1 MRQLRI
7 VKQVTNRDSE
17 SLEMYFHEITK
28 VRLITVE
35 DEILLARKIKN
46 GDCKSREILINANLR
61 FVVSVAKQYQN
72 QGLSLADLINEGN
85 LGLIKAAER
94 YDETRGFK
102 FISYAVW
109 WIRQAIQQAVAEQ
122 SRIVRLPLNKIGSI
136 TKISKAFT
144 RLEQDFQ
151 REPMTEEIAELLHLH
166 NELVKEALLTM
177 SFHMSLDAPIGND
190 ESEEYSFYDL
200 LANQDQLIPDGP
212 LMNQSLKTE
221 ISRVLEILPE
231 REGVILRYYYGL
243 NGYHPLSVY
252 EISNVLGITRE
263 RVRQL
268 KDKAIQKLKGTDANQ
283 LLRNFLG

>member
-1 MRQLRI
+1 
-7 VKQVTNRDSE
+7 
-17 SLEMYFHEITK
+17 
-28 VRLITVE
+28 
-35 DEILLARKIKN
+35 
-46 GDCKSREILINANLR
+46 
-61 FVVSVAKQYQN
+61 
-72 QGLSLADLINEGN
+72 
-85 LGLIKAAER
+85 
-94 YDETRGFK
+94 
-102 FISYAVW
+102 
-109 WIRQAIQQAVAEQ
+109 
-122 SRIVRLPLNKIGSI
+122 
-136 TKISKAFT
+136 
-144 RLEQDFQ
+144 
-151 REPMTEEIAELLHLH
+151 
-166 NELVKEALLTM
+166 M

-243 NGYHPLSVY
+243 NGDYPLSVY

>member
-7 VKQVTNRDSE
+7 VKQVTNRDAE
-17 SLEMYFHEITK
+17 SLEMYFHEISK
-28 VRLITVE
+28 VRLINLD
-35 DEILLARKIKN
+35 DEVQLARKIKN
-46 GDCKSREILINANLR
+46 GDRKSLEVLINANLR

-136 TKISKAFT
+136 TKISKAFS

-151 REPMTEEIAELLHLH
+151 REPMVEEIAELLHLH
-166 NELVKEALLTM
+166 NEMVKEALLTM
-177 SFHMSLDAPIGND
+177 SFHLSLDAPIGND
-190 ESEEYSFYDL
+190 ETEEYTFYDL
-200 LANQDQLIPDGP
+200 LANHDQLIPDGP

-231 REGVILRYYYGL
+231 REGVILRYYFGL
-243 NGYHPLSVY
+243 IGDYPLSVY

-268 KDKAIQKLKGTDANQ
+268 KDKAIQKIKGTDANQ
-283 LLRNFLG
+283 LLRTFLG

>member
-7 VKQVTNRDSE
+7 VKQVTNRDAE
-17 SLEMYFHEITK
+17 SLEMYLHEISK
-28 VRLITVE
+28 VRLITIN
-35 DEILLARKIKN
+35 DEIQLARKIKN
-46 GDCKSREILINANLR
+46 GDRKSLEILINANLR

-109 WIRQAIQQAVAEQ
+109 WIRQAILQAVAEQ

-136 TKISKAFT
+136 TKISKAYT
-144 RLEQDFQ
+144 KLEQNYQ
-151 REPMTEEIAELLHLH
+151 REPMAEEIAELLNLH
-166 NELVKEALLTM
+166 DEIVKEALLTM
-177 SFHMSLDAPIGND
+177 SFHLSLDAPLGDN
-190 ESEEYSFYDL
+190 ENEEYTFYDL
-200 LANQDQLIPDGP
+200 LANQEQLIPDGF
-212 LMNQSLKTE
+212 LINQSLKIE
-221 ISRVLEILPE
+221 ISRVLEMLPE
-231 REGVILRYYYGL
+231 RESVILRYYFGL
-243 NGYHPLSVY
+243 MGDFPLSVY

-268 KDKAIQKLKGTDANQ
+268 KDKAIQKLKETDANQ
-283 LLRNFLG
+283 LLRNYLG